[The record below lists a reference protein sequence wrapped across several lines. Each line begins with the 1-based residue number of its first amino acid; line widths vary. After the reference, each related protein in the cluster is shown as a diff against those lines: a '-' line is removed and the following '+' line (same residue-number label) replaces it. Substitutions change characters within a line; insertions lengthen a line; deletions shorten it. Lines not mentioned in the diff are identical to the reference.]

1 MSGLP
6 IFGISTYY
14 LELDIVIVTF
24 YLSCLR
30 LSVTAVCVCMRM
42 TERTT
47 HHRHLSI
54 FMYLSL
60 LL

>member
-1 MSGLP
+1 M
-6 IFGISTYY
+6 
-14 LELDIVIVTF
+14 
-24 YLSCLR
+24 
-30 LSVTAVCVCMRM
+30 TAVCVCMRM

-60 LL
+60 LHSYFFLIDNIHFLTVHVVEL

>member
-1 MSGLP
+1 M
-6 IFGISTYY
+6 
-14 LELDIVIVTF
+14 
-24 YLSCLR
+24 
-30 LSVTAVCVCMRM
+30 TAVCVCMRM

-60 LL
+60 LHSYFFLIDNIHFLTVVEL